1 MLITNLMPASTSTH
15 HYKLTYGGDNITA
28 AANHVS
34 RAYSHSVGV
43 HALLVI
49 PNKESKGVIWY
60 ATREESSR
68 PLIWKRVQVEVI
80 WLAFRPNLLGHSE
93 TEDSVIDSLG
103 KYLPFSRNDSVS
115 DLDERILFCEKLVR
129 LLLQPEES
137 LDDSSTPL
145 DELLSDVSLTTKQRS
160 RTDRDPT
167 KRKSTPHQ
175 RTNADNTSQ
184 VSTSELLELA
194 ESITRASEQEKDR
207 GSDVTI
213 ASDLKVPVKQFR
225 EGGDLFA
232 SSLETSASGPQPFAD
247 GQKRY
252 DKIRVL
258 LIRWKEH
265 TLSFGEVTRA
275 REAFE
280 SYNYEVEEFQ
290 IPKSKPLQSLGSKIR
305 ASAADIKTTPNLNTL
320 LIIWYYGHGGLS
332 ANRGNDLFLC
342 SHEEGGTCVR
352 WSNVAKAILQVR
364 TDVLTILDCCR
375 AGASVISEDILQ
387 PFIASNKDY
396 AKWVLTGSGFESSS
410 WSGHKNALAY
420 AIADI
425 LDRHLDT
432 MDLDTE
438 WLHRQA
444 TCRAVTTY
452 IRETPLTSTPGLL
465 RMISGRPGPIM
476 LHPLPSTLAP
486 RGTKRSRPFSSTD
499 SVDEPPKTR
508 VRAS

>member
-1 MLITNLMPASTSTH
+1 M
-15 HYKLTYGGDNITA
+15 KL
-28 AANHVS
+28 HVHF
-34 RAYSHSVGV
+34 AQ
-43 HALLVI
+43 ALLAI
-49 PNKESKGVIWY
+49 PHKESKEVIWY

-103 KYLPFSRNDSVS
+103 K
-115 DLDERILFCEKLVR
+115 
-129 LLLQPEES
+129 
-137 LDDSSTPL
+137 
-145 DELLSDVSLTTKQRS
+145 
-160 RTDRDPT
+160 
-167 KRKSTPHQ
+167 
-175 RTNADNTSQ
+175 
-184 VSTSELLELA
+184 
-194 ESITRASEQEKDR
+194 
-207 GSDVTI
+207 
-213 ASDLKVPVKQFR
+213 
-225 EGGDLFA
+225 
-232 SSLETSASGPQPFAD
+232 
-247 GQKRY
+247 
-252 DKIRVL
+252 
-258 LIRWKEH
+258 WKEH

-290 IPKSKPLQSLGSKIR
+290 MPKSKPLQSLRSKIR

-332 ANRGNDLFLC
+332 ANRGNDLSLC
-342 SHEEGGTCVR
+342 SHRKGGTRMR
-352 WSNVAKAILQVR
+352 WSDVTKAILNVR
-364 TDVLTILDCCR
+364 TDVLTILDCCH

-387 PFIASNKDY
+387 PFIASNKEY
-396 AKWVLTGSGFESSS
+396 VKWGLTGSGFENFS
-410 WSGHKNALAY
+410 WSGHTNALAY

-438 WLHRQA
+438 RLHRQA
-444 TCRAVTTY
+444 TFRAVATY
-452 IRETPLTSTPGLL
+452 IREFPLTSTPGLL

-476 LHPLPSTLAP
+476 LHPLPNTLAP

-508 VRAS
+508 ARAS